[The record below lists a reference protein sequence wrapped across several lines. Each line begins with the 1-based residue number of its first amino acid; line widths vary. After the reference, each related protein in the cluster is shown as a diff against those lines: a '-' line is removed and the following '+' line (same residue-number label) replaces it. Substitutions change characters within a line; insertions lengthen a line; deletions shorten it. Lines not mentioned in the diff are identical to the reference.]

1 MEQQS
6 FPYLEVHQ
14 MNRTII
20 LTKLPAG
27 LLVNISYA
35 SVRGQDNEPGAVQR
49 LLNPRRIESIKEF
62 TLQGGDYPG
71 AIILN
76 WVSEENFLQ
85 KEEQTISFSDV
96 PRSAQIIDGQHRAA
110 GIKSAI
116 GERADVAEMEIPVAI
131 YEHLTTQ
138 QCADIFLAI
147 NTEQKTVPRSL
158 VFDLYG
164 IASESVIDPAA
175 ERARDIST
183 YLNET
188 EESPYN
194 SQIKFPG
201 ATKRKG
207 GIALS
212 TSVSSIKPLVE
223 EKGSFEQ
230 IGIFEL
236 ESQKRIVLNFFTAI
250 QEKYGNEWENKDNI
264 FLYAAGFAGAL
275 EFLQLRVVPYCNSK
289 GSFKTET
296 IKDVLDFTK
305 SNLIYQSEVKG
316 MGGTAAQKYVFDRLV
331 NIFSPIDES
340 RKTLEI

>member
-1 MEQQS
+1 MKQLS
-6 FPYLEVHQ
+6 FPYLEVKQ
-14 MNRTII
+14 MNRKLM

-27 LLVNISYA
+27 VLVDISYA
-35 SVRGQDNEPGAVQR
+35 SVRGQDDEPGAVQR
-49 LLNPRRIESIKEF
+49 LLNPKRIESIKDF
-62 TLQGGDYPG
+62 TLQAGDYPG

-76 WVSEENFLQ
+76 WVSKENNLK
-85 KEEQTISFSDV
+85 KEKQAISFFNT
-96 PRSAQIIDGQHRAA
+96 PRSAQIIDGQHRVA

-116 GERADVAEMEIPVAI
+116 GERAEISEIEIPVAM
-131 YEHLTTQ
+131 YENLTTR

-183 YLNET
+183 YLNEI
-188 EESPYN
+188 EESPYS

-212 TSVSSIKPLVE
+212 TSVTSIKPLVE

-236 ESQKRIVLNFFTAI
+236 ESQKRIILNFFTAI
-250 QEKYGNEWENKDNI
+250 QEKYEDEWKNKDNI

-289 GSFKTET
+289 GSFKVET
-296 IKDVLDFTK
+296 IKDALALTK
-305 SNLIYQSEVKG
+305 SSLIYQSEVKG
-316 MGGTAAQKYVFDRLV
+316 MGGTAAQKHVFDRLV
-331 NIFSPIDES
+331 DIFSPVEES
-340 RKTLEI
+340 KKIIEI

>member
-1 MEQQS
+1 MKPQR
-6 FPYLEVHQ
+6 FPYLEVQQ
-14 MNRTII
+14 MHRKLI
-20 LTKLPAG
+20 LTKLTAG

-49 LLNPRRIESIKEF
+49 LLNPRRIESIKDF

-76 WVSEENFLQ
+76 WVNEDNILTKEN
-85 KEEQTISFSDV
+85 QTISFSDA
-96 PRSAQIIDGQHRAA
+96 PRSAQIIDGQHRVA
-110 GIKSAI
+110 GIKAAI
-116 GERADVAEMEIPVAI
+116 SERKDVATMEIPVAI
-131 YEHLTTQ
+131 YEHLNLTE
-138 QCADIFLAI
+138 CADIFLAV

-194 SQIKFPG
+194 NQIKFPG

-212 TSVSSIKPLVE
+212 TSVTSIKPLVE
-223 EKGSFEQ
+223 KKGSFEQ
-230 IGIFEL
+230 ISIFEL
-236 ESQKRIVLNFFTAI
+236 ESQKRIILNFFTAI
-250 QEKYGNEWENKDNI
+250 REKYENEWEDRDNI

-275 EFLQLRVVPYCNSK
+275 EFLHLRVVPYCYSK
-289 GSFKTET
+289 GSFKSET
-296 IKDVLDFTK
+296 IKDALDFTK
-305 SNLIYQSEVKG
+305 GNLIYQSEVKG
-316 MGGTAAQKYVFDRLV
+316 MGGTAAQKHVFDKLV
-331 NIFSPIDES
+331 NVFSPIDES
-340 RKTLEI
+340 KKTVEI